1 MTAEKAA
8 RLPED
13 YRAASDCLHNRVMLV
28 TGAGSGIGR
37 AISLA
42 LARHGATVVLLG
54 RTMAALEAVY
64 DEIEAE
70 GLAQPAI
77 YPMNLEGATEKDYRD
92 MCDAL
97 DAEFGRLDGILHNAS
112 DLGDRT
118 AVRDYTSA
126 TWQRVMKVNA
136 TAPFM
141 LTQAL
146 LPLLERADDASV
158 LFTSSG
164 VAPRGRAFWGAYAA
178 SKAASDNLMQTLAD
192 EFDGTR
198 LRFNSVNPGATRTA
212 MRTRAYPA
220 EDPNTVKPPE
230 ALIPLYLYLLGP
242 DSRGINGQWFTAE
255 ES

>member
-1 MTAEKAA
+1 MTAETPS
-8 RLPED
+8 RLPEHYQAD
-13 YRAASDCLHNRVMLV
+13 SDCLHSRVLLV
-28 TGAGSGIGR
+28 TGAGGGIGR
-37 AISLA
+37 TAALA
-42 LARHGATVVLLG
+42 LARHGATVILLG
-54 RTMAALEAVY
+54 RTMATLEAVY

-118 AVRDYTSA
+118 AIRDYTSA
-126 TWQRVMKVNA
+126 TWQRVLQVNT

-146 LPLLERADDASV
+146 LPLLERAGDASV

-192 EFDGTR
+192 EFDGTG

-220 EDPNTVKPPE
+220 EDPGTVKPPE
-230 ALIPLYLYLLGP
+230 ALMPLYLYLLGP
-242 DSRGINGQWFTAE
+242 DSRGVNGQRFTAE